1 MRKYKRLNIDILIER
16 RSSMGSYII
25 RRILISVPL
34 LLTISFLTFV
44 LINLSPLDPAEV
56 VLQAQGVPQITEE
69 LLEQTKEEFG
79 MDKPFILRYFD
90 WLIASL
96 QLDFG
101 DSYINGKPVWS
112 LIGPAFLNTFKLT
125 LVSSVAII
133 FMSILLGVICALKE
147 GKMIDKSV
155 RGVSF
160 FLTAMPSYWLASIMI
175 WYVSVKLDL
184 LPTSGMESYKSYILP
199 VIVITINYAG
209 IYFRNVRTS
218 MLNNLN
224 EDYVLYGRA
233 SGLSEIKI
241 TMHILRNSLQVAISI
256 FGMSIPIILGSTVV
270 IENVFA
276 WPGLG
281 TLSVKAILS
290 RDFPIIQAYVLILAA
305 AFVLFNTIS
314 DIINVAMNPKLRND
328 L

>member
-1 MRKYKRLNIDILIER
+1 
-16 RSSMGSYII
+16 MGSYII
-25 RRILISVPL
+25 KRVLISVPL
-34 LLTISFLTFV
+34 LFIISFLTFI

-56 VLQAQGVPQITEE
+56 VLQAQGVPQTTGE
-69 LLEQTKEEFG
+69 LLEQTREELG
-79 MDKPFILRYFD
+79 MDKPFIFRYFD

-112 LIGPAFLNTFKLT
+112 LMGPAFINTLKLT
-125 LVSSVAII
+125 VVSSVFII
-133 FMSILLGVICALKE
+133 LMSILLGVICALKE
-147 GKMIDKSV
+147 GKMIDKSI
-155 RGVSF
+155 RGLSF
-160 FLTAMPSYWLASIMI
+160 FLTAMPSYLLASIMI

-184 LPTSGMESYKSYILP
+184 LPTNGMDSYKSYILP
-199 VIVITINYAG
+199 VIVITISYAG

-233 SGLSEIKI
+233 SGLSEKKI
-241 TMHILRNSLQVAISI
+241 TIHILRNSLQVTISI
-256 FGMSIPIILGSTVV
+256 FGMAIPIILGSTVV
-270 IENVFA
+270 VENVFA

-281 TLSVKAILS
+281 TLSVNAILS

-305 AFVLFNTIS
+305 SFVFFNTLS
-314 DIINVAMNPKLRND
+314 DIINVALNPKLRND

>member
-1 MRKYKRLNIDILIER
+1 MER
-16 RSSMGSYII
+16 RFAVGSYIVK
-25 RRILISVPL
+25 RILVSVPL
-34 LLTISFLTFV
+34 LLIISFLTFV

-56 VLQAQGVPQITEE
+56 VLQAQGVPEITEE
-69 LLEQTKEEFG
+69 LLKQTKEELG
-79 MDKPFILRYFD
+79 LDKPFILRYFD
-90 WLIASL
+90 WFISSL

-112 LIGPAFLNTFKLT
+112 LIGPAFLNTLKLT
-125 LVSSVAII
+125 LISSIAII
-133 FMSILLGVICALKE
+133 FMSILLGVTCALKE
-147 GKMIDKSV
+147 GQVIDKSI
-155 RGVSF
+155 RGLSF
-160 FLTAMPSYWLASIMI
+160 FLTAMPSYWLATIMI

-184 LPTSGMESYKSYILP
+184 LPTSGMDSYSSYILP
-199 VIVITINYAG
+199 VIVITISYAG
-209 IYFRNVRTS
+209 IYFRNIRSS

-233 SGLSEIKI
+233 SGLPEKKI
-241 TMHILRNSLQVAISI
+241 TMHILRNSLQVSISI
-256 FGMSIPIILGSTVV
+256 FGMAIPIILGSTVV

-281 TLSVKAILS
+281 SLSVKAILG

-305 AFVLFNTIS
+305 SFVLFNTIS
-314 DIINVAMNPKLRND
+314 DIINAFMNPKLRND

>member
-1 MRKYKRLNIDILIER
+1 
-16 RSSMGSYII
+16 MGRYII
-25 RRILISVPL
+25 TRIFISIPL
-34 LLTISFLTFV
+34 LLIISFLTFV

-56 VLQAQGVPQITEE
+56 VLQAQGVPEITDE
-69 LLEQTKEEFG
+69 LITQTKEELG
-79 MDKPFILRYFD
+79 MDQPFIIRYFD

-101 DSYINGKPVWS
+101 DSYVTGKPVWS

-125 LVSSVAII
+125 FVSSVVII
-133 FMSILLGVICALKE
+133 VMSILLGVICALKE
-147 GKMIDKSV
+147 GKIMDKSV
-155 RGVSF
+155 RGISF

-175 WYVSVKLDL
+175 WYVSVKFDL
-184 LPTSGMESYKSYILP
+184 LPTSGMDSYKSYILP
-199 VIVITINYAG
+199 VIVITISYAG
-209 IYFRNVRTS
+209 IYFRNVRAS
-218 MLNNLN
+218 MISNLN

-233 SGLSEIKI
+233 CGLSEKKI
-241 TMHILRNSLQVAISI
+241 TVHILRNSLQVAISI
-256 FGMSIPIILGSTVV
+256 FGMAIPIILGSTVV

-281 TLSVKAILS
+281 SLSVKAILS

-305 AFVLFNTIS
+305 AFVLFNTVS
-314 DIINVAMNPKLRND
+314 DIINAVMNPKIRND